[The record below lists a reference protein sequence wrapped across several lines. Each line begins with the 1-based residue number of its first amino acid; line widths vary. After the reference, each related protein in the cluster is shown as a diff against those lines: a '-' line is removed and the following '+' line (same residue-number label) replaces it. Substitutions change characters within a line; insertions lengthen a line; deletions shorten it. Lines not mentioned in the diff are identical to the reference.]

1 MQWHTTSAAAYL
13 ASCVNSARRSARPVA
28 AYLFT
33 RPAPTTAP
41 FPHIFG
47 PAVEEFGTVGGGR
60 PEGRGVTF
68 TTQLTAWAAGP
79 TAGTAVAGLAAQAG
93 RLQLGKVHRLVES
106 GVEGEEWEEALEGL
120 RQLADS
126 YTEDELL

>member
-1 MQWHTTSAAAYL
+1 M
-13 ASCVNSARRSARPVA
+13 CIRDR
-28 AYLFT
+28 
-33 RPAPTTAP
+33 
-41 FPHIFG
+41 
-47 PAVEEFGTVGGGR
+47 
-60 PEGRGVTF
+60 
-68 TTQLTAWAAGP
+68 P